1 MENKIIVI
9 INGEEQSYDY
19 EPFGLT
25 FDSTDSEIIAAISGA
40 VQETFHTDIS
50 QYYKVQKVLNT
61 RNIYIIPNSVAG
73 IN

>member
-9 INGEEQSYDY
+9 INGEEHSYDY
-19 EPFGLT
+19 ETFGLT
-25 FDSTDSEIIAAISGA
+25 FDSTDSEIITAISGA
-40 VQETFHTDIS
+40 VSESFGTDIS

-73 IN
+73 I

>member
-25 FDSTDSEIIAAISGA
+25 FDSADSEIIAAISGA
-40 VQETFHTDIS
+40 VQETFHVDIS

-61 RNIYIIPNSVAG
+61 RNIYIIPNSTAG